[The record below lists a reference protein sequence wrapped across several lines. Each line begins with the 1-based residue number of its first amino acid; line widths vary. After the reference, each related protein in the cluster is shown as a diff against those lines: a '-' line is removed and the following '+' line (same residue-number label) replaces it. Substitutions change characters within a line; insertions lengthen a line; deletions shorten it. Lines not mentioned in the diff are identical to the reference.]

1 MDQAAALN
9 TTTPGRL
16 GLDGFKGAGMDIL
29 ETIGKTPLVKLNS
42 IGQSIYVKIERVNP
56 AGSIKDRPAYQ
67 MIKEAI
73 AKGDLKAGMK
83 IVEPTSGNTGIA
95 LALIGR
101 QLGFEVVL
109 VMPDTMSL
117 ERRKLMKGYG
127 ASLIL
132 TGEGGMQASVDKA
145 MELVA
150 KGGYYMPNQFDNPA
164 NLQAHYESTGPE
176 IYKDL
181 PEVRGFVAGIGTG
194 GTVSGVGKYLK
205 EQDRQ
210 IRVWG
215 LEPQESPLISQ
226 GQHGPHGI
234 QGIGANFIPGNYRE
248 EYIDRVITVSS
259 PDAIAMAKKL
269 STEEGLAVGISAGA
283 NVLGALELERELG
296 GPVVT
301 VLPDN
306 AERYLSTALFD

>member
-1 MDQAAALN
+1 
-9 TTTPGRL
+9 
-16 GLDGFKGAGMDIL
+16 MDIL
-29 ETIGKTPLVKLNS
+29 ETIGRTPLVKLKNIGKS
-42 IGQSIYVKIERVNP
+42 IFVKIERGNP
-56 AGSIKDRPAYQ
+56 AGSIKDRPSYK
-67 MIKEAI
+67 MIKDAI
-73 AKGDLKAGMK
+73 ARGELRDGMK

-109 VMPDTMSL
+109 VMPDSMSL
-117 ERRKLMKGYG
+117 ERRKLMEGYG

-145 MELVA
+145 IDLVA
-150 KGGYYMPNQFDNPA
+150 GGGYYMPNQFDNPA

-176 IYKDL
+176 IYRDL
-181 PEVRGFVAGIGTG
+181 PEIKGFAAGIGTG
-194 GTVSGVGKYLK
+194 GTLSGVGKYLK
-205 EQDRQ
+205 EQDKN
-210 IRVWG
+210 IKVWG
-215 LEPQESPLISQ
+215 LEPQESPLISE
-226 GQHGPHGI
+226 GRSGPHGI

-248 EYIDRVITVSS
+248 EYVDRVITVSS
-259 PDAIAMAKKL
+259 PDAITMAKRL

-283 NVLGALELERELG
+283 NVIGALELERALG

-306 AERYLSTALFD
+306 AERYLSTALLE